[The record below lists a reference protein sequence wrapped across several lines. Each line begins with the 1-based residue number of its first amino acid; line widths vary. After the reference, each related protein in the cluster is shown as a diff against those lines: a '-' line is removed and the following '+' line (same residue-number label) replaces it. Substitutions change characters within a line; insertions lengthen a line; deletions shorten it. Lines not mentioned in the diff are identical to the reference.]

1 MLGVNIGLD
10 FGSSSTI
17 IAVEGKG
24 IVLDEPS
31 IIAVDAES
39 KYPVAFG
46 NSAYNVLGRTDEF
59 TDVIRPVVNGVISNY
74 TYAKKLLTYYFQKIC
89 GNMVFKPNVIIT
101 VPSSATNLDR
111 RTFLDVLTASGAG
124 KVCLVEESLASAIGA
139 GIKENSFSGKMLINL
154 GGGSADISVI
164 TRGSISVADTIKI
177 GGISLDEEIQK
188 YLKKTRD
195 ILIGPLT
202 AERLKICLGSA
213 VRREEELTLV
223 ASGKSGLD
231 NMPIS
236 FEITSDE
243 IYECMH
249 EQIMLIID
257 GIKSVLEKT
266 PPELVGDISD
276 NGIILTGGTA
286 LLLGIDKLI
295 EQETGIHTKLTK
307 DPMNNTING
316 VTDIIKNFDLLS
328 EGYAFNTIHQLIS

>member
-111 RTFLDVLTASGAG
+111 RTL
-124 KVCLVEESLASAIGA
+124 
-139 GIKENSFSGKMLINL
+139 
-154 GGGSADISVI
+154 
-164 TRGSISVADTIKI
+164 
-177 GGISLDEEIQK
+177 
-188 YLKKTRD
+188 
-195 ILIGPLT
+195 
-202 AERLKICLGSA
+202 
-213 VRREEELTLV
+213 
-223 ASGKSGLD
+223 
-231 NMPIS
+231 
-236 FEITSDE
+236 
-243 IYECMH
+243 
-249 EQIMLIID
+249 
-257 GIKSVLEKT
+257 
-266 PPELVGDISD
+266 
-276 NGIILTGGTA
+276 
-286 LLLGIDKLI
+286 
-295 EQETGIHTKLTK
+295 
-307 DPMNNTING
+307 
-316 VTDIIKNFDLLS
+316 
-328 EGYAFNTIHQLIS
+328 

>member
-1 MLGVNIGLD
+1 MLGVNVGLD

-295 EQETGIHTKLTK
+295 EQETGIQTKLTK

-328 EGYAFNTIHQLIS
+328 EGYAFDTIHQLIS

>member
-295 EQETGIHTKLTK
+295 EQETGIQTKLTK